1 MKTCGVLPPVDRHR
15 VAGVSEKP
23 PAAASAA
30 AATAAA
36 ATAATASIIR
46 VKEDRQIFS
55 TAV

>member
-1 MKTCGVLPPVDRHR
+1 MKTCGVLPLVDRYR

-23 PAAASAA
+23 AA
-30 AATAAA
+30 AA
-36 ATAATASIIR
+36 ASIIR